1 MCSAGKTNGG
11 RKRPGWD
18 WNLPPGARTVRAAG
32 SLFRRRS
39 LAEKI
44 VSRLTRQSSEAIL
57 AACLAED
64 GAEAIDP
71 AVSLA
76 VDRALRRVPGIARFS
91 IALDRPLIGLG
102 ASAPVYYPA
111 VADMLGAQP
120 VIPAD
125 ADVANA
131 VGAVVGQVRAGVT
144 VVVTSPE
151 EGRFIVSGAGELL
164 AVIGETE
171 ALAIARDR
179 AIAAALAQA
188 NADGAG
194 EAALTVSEELDAPEM
209 EGSRK
214 FVEARITAVAV
225 GRPRI
230 AVF

>member
-1 MCSAGKTNGG
+1 M
-11 RKRPGWD
+11 
-18 WNLPPGARTVRAAG
+18 
-32 SLFRRRS
+32 
-39 LAEKI
+39 
-44 VSRLTRQSSEAIL
+44 SRLTRQSSEAVL

-76 VDRALRRVPGIARFS
+76 VDRALKRIPGIARFS
-91 IALDRPLIGLG
+91 VSLDRPLIGLG

-111 VADMLGAQP
+111 VANMLGAQSI
-120 VIPAD
+120 IPGD

-131 VGAVVGQVRAGVT
+131 IGAVVGQVRASVT

-151 EGRFIVSGAGELL
+151 EGRFILSGSGARLV
-164 AVIGETE
+164 VIGETE
-171 ALAIARDR
+171 ALTAAREH
-179 AIAAALAQA
+179 ATAAAQTQA
-188 NADGAG
+188 NADGAKD
-194 EAALTVSEELDAPEM
+194 TVVTISEEMDAPEI

-230 AVF
+230 AVFQAV